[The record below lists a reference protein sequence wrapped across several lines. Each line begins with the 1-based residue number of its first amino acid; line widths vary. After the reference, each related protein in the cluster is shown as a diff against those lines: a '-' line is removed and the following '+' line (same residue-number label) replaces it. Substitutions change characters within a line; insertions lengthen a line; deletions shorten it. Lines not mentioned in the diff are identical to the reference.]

1 MRNRFG
7 FVFNGRVFLCEPSHY
22 NIRGILLLGG
32 QAFTA
37 KTGKKIIEK
46 TFYPFFVFLLIFR
59 FYKQLEKF
67 DTTILMYLLLLM
79 YLLPVP

>member
-7 FVFNGRVFLCEPSHY
+7 FVFNGRVFLCEPYHY

-37 KTGKKIIEK
+37 KTGKNHRK
-46 TFYPFFVFLLIFR
+46 TFLSIFVCLLIFR
-59 FYKQLEKF
+59 FYEQLEKF

-79 YLLPVP
+79 YLLPVA

>member
-1 MRNRFG
+1 MRDRFG
-7 FVFNGRVFLCEPSHY
+7 FVFNGRVFLCEPFQYST
-22 NIRGILLLGG
+22 RGILLLEE

-46 TFYPFFVFLLIFR
+46 HFIYFCVLLIFR
-59 FYKQLEKF
+59 FCKQLEKF

>member
-1 MRNRFG
+1 MRNWFG
-7 FVFNGRVFLCEPSHY
+7 FVFNGRVFLCEPFHY

-37 KTGKKIIEK
+37 KTGKKIVENILSI
-46 TFYPFFVFLLIFR
+46 FVFLLIFR
-59 FYKQLEKF
+59 FYEQLEKF